1 MKKFSDKIKEVF
13 SKNDVKASFWSSIL
27 TIILFIPFIILFVT
41 LLLQYSYIT
50 AQFWIFVYLAILVV
64 ILIYSFSSVL
74 YKKLLANYENV
85 KLEKKEYLKIY
96 RNELFSPFCI
106 CVWIVTSIVFLDQL
120 SKNIANLHLV
130 QGDVIPFIPHLI
142 NWRLAY
148 NTGAA
153 WSILSSHTNMLAIV
167 SLIASV
173 VIIFFL
179 RKFDLKKRPLYSI
192 SLSFILGGTIGNM
205 IDRFFYPKGVIDF
218 IDFAFMDF
226 PTFNLADSFL
236 VVGTI
241 LLALY
246 LILDMIQEEK
256 KNKTK
261 KDAIVNEQKNDEEI
275 PHD

>member
-1 MKKFSDKIKEVF
+1 MKKFFNKMKEIF
-13 SKNDVKASFWSSIL
+13 SKNDAKASMWSFVI
-27 TIILFIPFIILFVT
+27 TIIIFIPFIILFMTV
-41 LLLQYSYIT
+41 LLQYSYIT
-50 AQFWIFVYLAILVV
+50 TQFWVFIYLAILVV

-74 YKKLLANYENV
+74 YKKLMANYENV
-85 KLEKKEYLKIY
+85 KLEKKEYLKTYID
-96 RNELFSPFCI
+96 ELLSPFCV
-106 CVWIVTSIVFLDQL
+106 CFLIVASIVFIDQL

-130 QGDVIPFIPHLI
+130 QGDVVHFIPYLI

-153 WSILSSHTNMLAIV
+153 WSMFSSHTNILAMV
-167 SLIASV
+167 SLIASI
-173 VIIFFL
+173 VIVFFL

-226 PTFNLADSFL
+226 PTFNIADSFL
-236 VVGTI
+236 VIGTI

-246 LILDMIQEEK
+246 LLMDMIKEEK
-256 KNKTK
+256 KNKKEKATQLNESP
-261 KDAIVNEQKNDEEI
+261 KDEDM
-275 PHD
+275 HDD